1 MNQGPVH
8 LSVRSLSER
17 LEAEGIDYALV
28 GGMALYLHGYRRFTE
43 DVDILLTPEGLASFQ
58 ERLVGRGYVP
68 AFAGA
73 RKTFRDAET
82 RVKVEVL
89 TTGEFPGDGK
99 SKPVSFPD
107 PALARERHEGL
118 WVASL
123 RTIVELKLASGLSVA
138 HRAKDLVDVQE
149 LIQHLHIPR
158 DLASS
163 LDPSV
168 RDEYLRLWEIA
179 QTVPPPE

>member
-8 LSVRSLSER
+8 HSLRSLAEM
-17 LEAEGIDYALV
+17 LEGEGIEYALV
-28 GGMALYLHGYRRFTE
+28 GGMALFLHGYRRFTE
-43 DVDILLTPEGLASFQ
+43 DVVILLTREGLAAFQ

-82 RVKVEVL
+82 RVRVEVL

-99 SKPVSFPD
+99 PKPVSFPD
-107 PALARERHEGL
+107 PALARERKEGL
-118 WVASL
+118 WVANL
-123 RTIVELKLASGLSVA
+123 RTMVELKLASGLSA
-138 HRAKDLVDVQE
+138 THRAKDLVDVQE
-149 LIQHLHIPR
+149 LIQHLSIPR
-158 DLASS
+158 DLATA

-168 RDEYLRLWEIA
+168 RDEFLRLWDIA

>member
-1 MNQGPVH
+1 M
-8 LSVRSLSER
+8 
-17 LEAEGIDYALV
+17 
-28 GGMALYLHGYRRFTE
+28 
-43 DVDILLTPEGLASFQ
+43 
-58 ERLVGRGYVP
+58 GRGYVP

-82 RVKVEVL
+82 RVRVEVL

-99 SKPVSFPD
+99 QKPVSFPD
-107 PALARERHEGL
+107 PALARERKEGL

-123 RTIVELKLASGLSVA
+123 RTIIELKLASGLSA
-138 HRAKDLVDVQE
+138 SHRAKDLVDVQE

-158 DLASS
+158 DLAKD

-168 RDEYLRLWEIA
+168 QAEFLRLWEIA